1 MRSPPMSRAC
11 VEPPFV
17 AKVSSD
23 HMNTKSLLAGFSKA
37 FLAVVLLAAAGAAT
51 AAVELKEGVNYKLLQ
66 PSQPTNV
73 APGKVEVVEVFWYA
87 CGHCYLLE
95 PKLDA
100 WNRSGRPASAELV
113 RVPATWNNM
122 LKTHARVYYTMELL
136 GRQNLHPEIW
146 REINLKG
153 NRMDTPESIEA
164 FFTSHGVSKV
174 DFQKAFS
181 SFSVDSKIMR
191 AEDMNRRYKITGT
204 PTIIVNGKYVTDVG
218 MAGTEENLFQVINA
232 LVAKEKPRA

>member
-1 MRSPPMSRAC
+1 
-11 VEPPFV
+11 
-17 AKVSSD
+17 
-23 HMNTKSLLAGFSKA
+23 MNTKSLLARFSRT
-37 FLAVVLLAAAGAAT
+37 LVAVVLLVAAGTASAAI
-51 AAVELKEGVNYKLLQ
+51 ELKDGVNYKLLQ

-73 APGKVEVVEVFWYA
+73 SPGKVEVVEVFWYA

-95 PKLDA
+95 PKLEA
-100 WNRSGRPASAELV
+100 WDRAGRPSNAELV

-122 LKTHARVYYTMELL
+122 LKTHARVFYTMELL
-136 GRQNLHPEIW
+136 GRQNLNPEIW

-153 NRMDTPESIEA
+153 NRLDTPQAIEA
-164 FFTSHGVSKV
+164 FFTSHGVSKA

-204 PTIIVNGKYVTDVG
+204 PTVIVNGKYVTDVG
-218 MAGTEENLFQVINA
+218 MAGSEEKLFQVINA
-232 LVAKEKPRA
+232 LVAKEKPQG